1 MLHMST
7 YQAKVEQDQD
17 GRWSAWV
24 DDLPGC
30 AAWGF
35 TRDEALAALRDAAK
49 AYVEDML
56 ETGEIPAPDGEVT
69 IQEPMITA

>member
-1 MLHMST
+1 MST

-35 TRDEALAALRDAAK
+35 TRDAALAALRDAAK
-49 AYVEDML
+49 AYAEDML

>member
-1 MLHMST
+1 MPS

-56 ETGEIPAPDGEVT
+56 ETGEILAPDGEVT